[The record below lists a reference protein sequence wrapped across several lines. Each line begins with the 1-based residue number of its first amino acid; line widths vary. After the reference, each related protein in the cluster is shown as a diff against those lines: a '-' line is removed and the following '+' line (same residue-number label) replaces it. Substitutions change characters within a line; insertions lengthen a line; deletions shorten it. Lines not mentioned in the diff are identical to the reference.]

1 MMEKFSRKLADELY
15 ELAIKHHAQ
24 DILQDIPVMNETELK
39 GVLIYLRRI
48 DNECNSEGC

>member
-1 MMEKFSRKLADELY
+1 MTFSDELME
-15 ELAIKHHAQ
+15 ELIALAYKHHAQ
-24 DILQDIPVMNETELK
+24 DILLDIPVMNETELN

>member
-1 MMEKFSRKLADELY
+1 MIFSEDLMQELVALA
-15 ELAIKHHAQ
+15 AKHHA
-24 DILQDIPVMNETELK
+24 QDIPVMNETELN

>member
-1 MMEKFSRKLADELY
+1 MIFSEELMEELIALAN
-15 ELAIKHHAQ
+15 KHHAQ
-24 DILQDIPVMNETELK
+24 DILQDIPVMNETELN

>member
-1 MMEKFSRKLADELY
+1 MILSEELMEELVALAN
-15 ELAIKHHAQ
+15 KHHAQ
-24 DILQDIPVMNETELK
+24 DILQDIPVMNETELN